1 MLFTFFYSLLLSC
14 VFFAVALVHS
24 SFCFSF
30 LNVLLLW
37 CRLPLQLFIGILEIP
52 YPCVC
57 VRALAFSSP
66 VSSSSFFSFFVYLLL
81 LSILFIVSS
90 VSVCAD
96 PRTECVYA
104 NCLLTVVISFFK
116 LHPKECF
123 FFHSVCLFRICL
135 VWPLFVHSLCVCVSA
150 KQTVQLLCVFRLPLL
165 IAFDIDC
172 CCLYT
177 SIFTHFRPFDH
188 FASSQYLFLFIC
200 LFVYL
205 PFYCFDS
212 Q

>member
-123 FFHSVCLFRICL
+123 FFSF
-135 VWPLFVHSLCVCVSA
+135 
-150 KQTVQLLCVFRLPLL
+150 
-165 IAFDIDC
+165 
-172 CCLYT
+172 
-177 SIFTHFRPFDH
+177 
-188 FASSQYLFLFIC
+188 C
-200 LFVYL
+200 LFVPNL
-205 PFYCFDS
+205 FGLATFRPLSVCVCFGKANGSTVVCFPIAATYCL
-212 Q
+212 